1 MTEVAVP
8 LQVRANVVPELP
20 FLILRIALRSQDA
33 IGDGMWFNCSGFSRI
48 TESVLWTG
56 WMYTLWAGLML
67 IAGLLVLS
75 VLLKGESWRHA
86 AELREEHAAEK
97 ADQ

>member
-33 IGDGMWFNCSGFSRI
+33 IGDGM
-48 TESVLWTG
+48 
-56 WMYTLWAGLML
+56 
-67 IAGLLVLS
+67 
-75 VLLKGESWRHA
+75 
-86 AELREEHAAEK
+86 
-97 ADQ
+97 